1 MDTPAWLQANTTE
14 ATTNTAAAPVAD
26 QGGITS
32 IPPPAPPTPAQLQA
46 AAADNDDDDPDLP
59 GIILVMRLANIGVA
73 VAIIVVSVRFGFY
86 DSGKLTQE
94 ISIMRSVRFV
104 ECNFCLVLKFFS
116 SLHVC
121 IFADTINDTI
131 TFDQLLCTG
140 NLRHMWWFIDL
151 LLRNAIEICTC
162 YYCN

>member
-46 AAADNDDDDPDLP
+46 ATADIDDDPDLP

-73 VAIIVVSVRFGFY
+73 VAIIVVSVRARFY
-86 DSGKLTQE
+86 NSGKLTQE

-104 ECNFCLVLKFFS
+104 ECNF
-116 SLHVC
+116 
-121 IFADTINDTI
+121 
-131 TFDQLLCTG
+131 
-140 NLRHMWWFIDL
+140 
-151 LLRNAIEICTC
+151 
-162 YYCN
+162 